1 MSMTGKG
8 DADPDVS
15 FDNPSI
21 AVNRQDALVLPV
33 SLKRNQILYCDGQ
46 TIKLYNRQWQLLQT
60 FPSIKGLPSLVHGLN
75 EIILDGKYSGENG
88 AAVKMEIR
96 ARGDAEAVGFSYF

>member
-1 MSMTGKG
+1 MAAI
-8 DADPDVS
+8 AD
-15 FDNPSI
+15 
-21 AVNRQDALVLPV
+21 L
-33 SLKRNQILYCDGQ
+33 
-46 TIKLYNRQWQLLQT
+46 
-60 FPSIKGLPSLVHGLN
+60 PSIKGLPSLVHGLN